1 MLSMADAHVVLYR
14 SAFSLGE
21 ADDLFREL
29 RQTIGWRQE
38 TVRLFGRIVRIP
50 RLSAWHGDRPYTY
63 SGLIMNPEPWTPPL
77 MAIKRRT
84 EELSGRRFNSV
95 LLNLYRDGRDN
106 VS

>member
-29 RQTIGWRQE
+29 RQSIGWRQE

-50 RLSAWHGDRPYTY
+50 RLSA
-63 SGLIMNPEPWTPPL
+63 
-77 MAIKRRT
+77 
-84 EELSGRRFNSV
+84 
-95 LLNLYRDGRDN
+95 
-106 VS
+106 